1 MKTKKWITLV
11 LVLAMSLLV
20 LTSCMGGTVEKAVLD
35 KDGNLVLTYSDGTTQ
50 TVESFKTIVS
60 AELDEDMH
68 LIITYSDGTTE
79 DKGYAGP
86 DACTVTFVDY
96 DGTLL
101 DTKSTY
107 AGLGVTAPANPERED
122 YIFAGWDKAFDKVT
136 GDTTITATYT
146 AKASYT
152 VVFKDY
158 DGTVLKTETVVSGKD
173 ATPPADPVRV
183 DYNFA
188 GWQGDYT
195 SITKNTEIT
204 ATYTEKGSYT
214 VTFKD
219 YNGLVL
225 GTVTVKEGKTAT
237 APITPTRDGYTF
249 KGWSSS
255 LTNITSNKTVTAQY
269 NLVTAANIF
278 DISYTVSGDAVT
290 LELSLAGNVSLAG
303 FEGTLAFEGMTAT
316 AVTANSA
323 NVLANLKDGAVSFAY
338 TSATNVTKSETVFT
352 VTLTKTADNAKAN
365 LTLAEC
371 FDQNFD
377 NVSYKIIG
385 TDLKLK

>member
-1 MKTKKWITLV
+1 MKKIVAL
-11 LVLAMSLLV
+11 LLLV
-20 LTSCMGGTVEKAVLD
+20 FVGAFMLASCDMASADIKSAALD
-35 KDGNLVLTYSDGTTQ
+35 DSGNLVLTYADGTTQ
-50 TVESFKTIVS
+50 TVDGFKSVVS
-60 AELDEDMH
+60 AELDDDMH

-107 AGLGVTAPANPERED
+107 VGLGVTAPAAPERED
-122 YIFAGWDKAFDKVT
+122 YIFAGWDKTFDKVM
-136 GDTTITATYT
+136 GDTTVTATYT

-152 VVFKDY
+152 VTFKDH

-173 ATPPADPVRV
+173 ATPPTDPTRT

-219 YNGLVL
+219 YNGLTL
-225 GTVTVKEGKTAT
+225 GTAAVKEGKTAT
-237 APITPTRDGYTF
+237 APVTPTRDGYTF
-249 KGWSSS
+249 KGWSSA
-255 LTNITSNKTVTAQY
+255 LTNISANKTVTAQY
-269 NLVTAANIF
+269 TLVSAANVF
-278 DISYTVSGDAVT
+278 DIAYTVSGDTVT
-290 LELSLAGNVSLAG
+290 LTLSLAGNVSLAG
-303 FEGTLAFEGMTAT
+303 FEGSLAFEGMTAT

-323 NVLANLKDGAVSFAY
+323 NVLANLKDGTVSFAY
-338 TSATNVTKSETVFT
+338 TSATNVTKAETVFT

-365 LTLAEC
+365 LTLTEC

-385 TDLKLK
+385 ANLKLK